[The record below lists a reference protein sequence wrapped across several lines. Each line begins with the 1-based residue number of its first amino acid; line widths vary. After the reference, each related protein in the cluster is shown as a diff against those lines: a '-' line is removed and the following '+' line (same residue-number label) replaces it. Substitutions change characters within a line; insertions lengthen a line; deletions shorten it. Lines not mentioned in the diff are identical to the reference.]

1 LKFRHQ
7 QKKLSFFLLLLSAN
21 AFAGAKVA
29 LTFDDGPHPYYTKK
43 ILEILDSYSVKGTFF
58 LVGKQAEKYPHL
70 VRAIRDAGCEIGNHT
85 YTHPRLI
92 YLAQEDIRKEVES
105 TTRLLED
112 ITGEKIKY
120 FRPPGGRYYFDT
132 LENMHGL
139 EIILWTINTDDIYK
153 PAEKIYAEVIT
164 AGEGDIIL
172 MHSGVPQTIQA
183 LPRILRYFSKNGIT
197 ALSVSEL
204 RKRKSAECFE

>member
-1 LKFRHQ
+1 MKFRHQ
-7 QKKLSFFLLLLSAN
+7 QNKLLFVFLLLSAN
-21 AFAGAKVA
+21 AAAGAKIA

-58 LVGKQAEKYPHL
+58 LVGKQAEKHPQL
-70 VRAIRDAGCEIGNHT
+70 VRAIRDAGSEIGNHT

-92 YLAQEDIRKEVES
+92 YLAGEDIKKEVES
-105 TTRLLED
+105 TTRLLENL
-112 ITGEKIKY
+112 TGEKIKY

-153 PAEKIYAEVIT
+153 PAQKIYEEAVGAED
-164 AGEGDIIL
+164 GDIIL
-172 MHSGVPQTIQA
+172 MHSGTAQTITA
-183 LPRILRYFSKNGIT
+183 LPRILSYFSRNGIT
-197 ALSVSEL
+197 ALSISEL
-204 RKRKSAECFE
+204 QNCKSAECFE